1 MDFQERLA
9 DYIDSLNLGI
19 PLFNDTNDTDA
30 SISLYSLPGSNVIRT
45 YYDGTTDKRLNYEL
59 QVKAPITDRDKTVS
73 ALTTIRRK
81 LESLER
87 LESSDGSFLFNSIT
101 VSSEVYLNDA
111 TTDGNIYFR
120 TTFIAEITHQGGNK

>member
-30 SISLYSLPGSNVIRT
+30 SISLYSLPGGNVIRT

-59 QVKAPITDRDKTVS
+59 QVKAPITDRDKAVS
-73 ALTTIRRK
+73 ALTTISSK

>member
-59 QVKAPITDRDKTVS
+59 QVKAPITDRDKAVS
-73 ALTTIRRK
+73 ALATISSK

>member
-1 MDFQERLA
+1 MMDFQERLA

-19 PLFNDTNDTDA
+19 PLFNDTNDTGA

-59 QVKAPITDRDKTVS
+59 QVKAPITDRDKAVS
-73 ALTTIRRK
+73 ALTTISSK

-111 TTDGNIYFR
+111 TTDGNIYV
-120 TTFIAEITHQGGNK
+120 

>member
-19 PLFNDTNDTDA
+19 PLFNDTNDTGA

-59 QVKAPITDRDKTVS
+59 QVKAPITDRDKAVS
-73 ALTTIRRK
+73 ALTTISSK

>member
-59 QVKAPITDRDKTVS
+59 QVKAPITDRDKAVS
-73 ALTTIRRK
+73 ALTTISSK